1 MSGNRTENDAVR
13 ARAGRLDRT
22 ALGYALLF
30 SVPMALGITVMML
43 KVVGGPLSRPLVF
56 APGVVVAAAVFAL
69 VAVAA
74 TGGEAE

>member
-1 MSGNRTENDAVR
+1 MRTHIRVR
-13 ARAGRLDRT
+13 TRRFDRT

-30 SVPMALGITVMML
+30 SLPMALGITVMML

-56 APGVVVAAAVFAL
+56 APGAVVAACVFLL